1 MDALSSRPQA
11 PRGSAEGARRG
22 GLSEEEAQS
31 RLAAAGRP
39 RQSATSRSYASIV
52 RANVL
57 TVFNLILAAF
67 GAVTLAFGD
76 WRDALF
82 LGVIVANTTIGIA
95 QEVRAKHALDRLA
108 LLVAPRANAVRDG
121 RPREIAVAEVVA
133 GDLLLV
139 GPGDQIVADGEL
151 VEANEVRVDESILTG
166 ESEAIER
173 GVGESVRSGAFVSDG
188 AGAYVVKAVGEQSFA
203 ARIVGEARSF
213 RHPRSPLE
221 QAVNRL
227 LYGLVVLM
235 VGLGAVLGYS
245 LYHRHVPVHEA
256 VSTSVAGVVSLVP
269 EGLIVLL
276 SLTYAVAC
284 VRMARKGVLAQQ
296 LNAIE
301 SLASVEVLCVD
312 KTGTLTESAL
322 RVIGVEPAAG
332 VEEEE
337 MAALLG
343 RYGACAT
350 TRNATVRALADAWS
364 GASERARS
372 EVPFSSR
379 RRWSA
384 LELSDGTY
392 YLGAPERLPTG
403 GLAERARVLQDEG
416 RRVLAF
422 AAGGPIAAGGP
433 AGAIAAK
440 GPDGPVA
447 AGDPDGSFAA
457 GGPAGPIAAED
468 ADGSFAAGGPA
479 SPIAAGD
486 PDGPVAGAEAPP
498 AGLRPL
504 GLVVM
509 AERLRAN
516 VRQTIAFLLAQDV
529 EVKVLSGDAPATVEA
544 IARDAGIPV
553 GEVRE
558 GVEIPEDPKELRELA
573 LRTSVVGRI
582 SPEGKRAI
590 VEALHDEGR
599 YVAMIGDG
607 VNDVPALKRARLAI
621 AQGSGAQMARAV
633 ADLVLVDGDFDAIPR
648 LVHEGRQALRNLQR
662 VTKLYVTK
670 SAFAAFLI
678 LTIGTTSEAYPL
690 LPRHL
695 SLAAAIAIG
704 IPTFFLALAPSEGA
718 WRAEGFVRR
727 VARFAVPAGTIV
739 GVGTVTGYLFALHD
753 LDYSVIQARTI
764 AATVLIAVGLYLV
777 LVLESTGS
785 VRRSGIVGAMCV
797 ALAGAY
803 ALVLALAQT
812 RHFFQFA
819 APGAG
824 MLATAAI
831 AAAVSIGAL
840 VLAGFGL
847 SASTRSQEIT
857 G

>member
-1 MDALSSRPQA
+1 MDTLTSRPQA
-11 PRGSAEGARRG
+11 PPGSPEPAGGG
-22 GLSEEEAQS
+22 GLSEAQ
-31 RLAAAGRP
+31 AAARVAASGPP
-39 RQSATSRSYASIV
+39 RKPATSRSYRSIV

-57 TVFNLILAAF
+57 TVFNLILAVF

-82 LGVIVANTTIGIA
+82 LGVIVVNTTIGIA
-95 QEVRAKHALDRLA
+95 QETRAKRALDRLA
-108 LLVAPRANAVRDG
+108 LLVAPRALAVRDG
-121 RPREIAVAEVVA
+121 QEREIAVGEVVV
-133 GDLLLV
+133 GDLLRV
-139 GPGDQIVADGEL
+139 GPGDQVVADGEI
-151 VEANEVRVDESILTG
+151 VEAHELRLDESILTG
-166 ESEAIER
+166 ESETVDR
-173 GVGESVRSGAFVSDG
+173 GAGESIHSGAFVAEG
-188 AGAYVVKAVGEQSFA
+188 TGAYVVEAVGEQSFA

-245 LYHRHVPVHEA
+245 LYHRHVHIHEA
-256 VSTSVAGVVSLVP
+256 VSTSVAGAVSLVP

-284 VRMARKGVLAQQ
+284 VRMARRGVLAQQ

-301 SLASVEVLCVD
+301 SLASVQVICVD

-322 RVIGVEPAAG
+322 RVAGVEPTGG
-332 VEEEE
+332 VEEED
-337 MAALLG
+337 MASILG
-343 RYGACAT
+343 RYAASAS
-350 TRNATVRALADAWS
+350 TRNSTLKALADAFPT
-364 GASERARS
+364 EPEQPLE

-379 RRWSA
+379 RRFSA
-384 LELSDGTY
+384 LRLDDATY
-392 YLGAPERLPTG
+392 VLGAPERVALG
-403 GLAERARVLQDEG
+403 ELAERSRQLQAEG
-416 RRVLAF
+416 RRVLAL
-422 AAGGPIAAGGP
+422 AVGSGRLLGNPSALAREPGETSASAP
-433 AGAIAAK
+433 AMGNSP
-440 GPDGPVA
+440 PDGQSPSA
-447 AGDPDGSFAA
+447 PSTGD
-457 GGPAGPIAAED
+457 
-468 ADGSFAAGGPA
+468 
-479 SPIAAGD
+479 SP
-486 PDGPVAGAEAPP
+486 PEP
-498 AGLRPL
+498 LRPL
-504 GLVVM
+504 GLVVL
-509 AERLRAN
+509 AERLRPN
-516 VRQTIAFLLAQDV
+516 VERTIAFLLEQNV
-529 EVKVLSGDAPATVEA
+529 EVKVLSGDSPATVAA

-553 GEVRE
+553 GGVSE
-558 GVEIPEDPKELRELA
+558 GAEIPDDPEELREFA
-573 LRTSVVGRI
+573 LEATVVGRI
-582 SPEGKRAI
+582 SPDGKRAI
-590 VEALHDEGR
+590 VAALHDAGR

-621 AQGSGAQMARAV
+621 AQGGGAQMARSV
-633 ADLVLVDGDFDAIPR
+633 ADLVLVDGDFDAIPA
-648 LVHEGRQALRNLQR
+648 LIHEGRQALRNLQR

-695 SLAAAIAIG
+695 SLAAALAIG
-704 IPTFFLALAPSEGA
+704 IPTFFLALAPSSGG

-727 VARFAVPAGTIV
+727 IARFAVPAGMIV

-764 AATVLIAVGLYLV
+764 ATTVLIAVGLYLV

-785 VRRSGIVGAMCV
+785 LRRSGIVGAMCLV
-797 ALAGAY
+797 LAGAY
-803 ALVLALAQT
+803 AAVLLLPAT

-819 APGAG
+819 APGSG
-824 MLATAAI
+824 MLVIAAL

-847 SASTRSQEIT
+847 SASTRSDEVT

>member
-11 PRGSAEGARRG
+11 PPGSAEGARGG

-245 LYHRHVPVHEA
+245 LYHRHVAVHEA

-350 TRNATVRALADAWS
+350 TRNATVQALADAWS
-364 GASERARS
+364 GAPERARS
-372 EVPFSSR
+372 EAPFSSR

-403 GLAERARVLQDEG
+403 GLAERARVLQGEG

-422 AAGGPIAAGGP
+422 AAGEPN
-433 AGAIAAK
+433 
-440 GPDGPVA
+440 
-447 AGDPDGSFAA
+447 
-457 GGPAGPIAAED
+457 
-468 ADGSFAAGGPA
+468 
-479 SPIAAGD
+479 
-486 PDGPVAGAEAPP
+486 GPVAGAEAPP

-558 GVEIPEDPKELRELA
+558 GVEIPEDPEELRELA

>member
-1 MDALSSRPQA
+1 MASPKSRLRTPSET
-11 PRGSAEGARRG
+11 PESVAEEG
-22 GLSEEEAQS
+22 GLSEA
-31 RLAAAGRP
+31 RAAALLEAAGPP
-39 RQSATSRSYASIV
+39 RKQASSRSYRSIV

-95 QEVRAKHALDRLA
+95 QEARAKRALDRLA
-108 LLVAPRANAVRDG
+108 LLVAPRAKVVRDG
-121 RPREIAVAEVVA
+121 REREVAVGEVVP
-133 GDLLLV
+133 GDLVRV
-139 GPGDQIVADGEL
+139 GPGDQIVADGEVARAREL
-151 VEANEVRVDESILTG
+151 RVDESILTG
-166 ESEAIER
+166 ESDSVER
-173 GVGESVRSGAFVSDG
+173 GVGEEVQSGAFVADG
-188 AGAYVVKAVGEQSFA
+188 AGSYVVKAVGEQSFA
-203 ARIVGEARSF
+203 ARMVGEARSF

-245 LYHRHVPVHEA
+245 LYHRHVHVHEA
-256 VSTSVAGVVSLVP
+256 VSTSVAGAVSLVP

-284 VRMARKGVLAQQ
+284 VRMARRGVLAQQ

-301 SLASVEVLCVD
+301 SLASVQVICID

-322 RVIGVEPAAG
+322 RVAGLVPCEGVGEG
-332 VEEEE
+332 D
-337 MAALLG
+337 MGSFLG
-343 RYGACAT
+343 RYAASAT
-350 TRNATVRALADAWS
+350 TRNGTLEALAEAF
-364 GASERARS
+364 GTEREES
-372 EVPFSSR
+372 HWEVPFSSR

-384 LELSDGTY
+384 VGLGDEVY
-392 YLGAPERLPTG
+392 YLGAPERLPLG
-403 GLAERARVLQDEG
+403 ELEERSRELQREG
-416 RRVLAF
+416 RRVLAL
-422 AAGGPIAAGGP
+422 AVGEQGTA
-433 AGAIAAK
+433 
-440 GPDGPVA
+440 VA
-447 AGDPDGSFAA
+447 VSQQADEDP
-457 GGPAGPIAAED
+457 PK
-468 ADGSFAAGGPA
+468 
-479 SPIAAGD
+479 
-486 PDGPVAGAEAPP
+486 
-498 AGLRPL
+498 GLRPL
-504 GLVVM
+504 GLVVL
-509 AERLRAN
+509 AERLRPN
-516 VRQTIAFLLAQDV
+516 VERTIAFLLEEEV
-529 EVKVLSGDAPATVEA
+529 EVKVLSGDAPATVAA
-544 IARDAGIPV
+544 IARDVGLPV
-553 GEVRE
+553 GTVSE
-558 GVEIPEDPKELRELA
+558 GADIPEDAEELREFA
-573 LRTSVVGRI
+573 LGASVVGRI

-590 VEALHDEGR
+590 VEALHGAGR
-599 YVAMIGDG
+599 YVAMVGDG

-621 AQGSGAQMARAV
+621 AQGSGAQMARSV
-633 ADLVLVDGDFDAIPR
+633 ADLVLVDGDFNAIPR

-695 SLAAAIAIG
+695 SLAGAVAIG
-704 IPTFFLALAPSEGA
+704 IPTFFLALAPSSGA
-718 WRAEGFVRR
+718 WRPEGFVRR

-785 VRRSGIVGAMCV
+785 LRRSGIVGAMCAV
-797 ALAGAY
+797 LGGAY
-803 ALVLALAQT
+803 AAVLLVPSV

-824 MLATAAI
+824 MLATATV
-831 AAAVSIGAL
+831 AAGVSIGAL
-840 VLAGFGL
+840 VLSGFGL
-847 SASTRSQEIT
+847 SAATRSEEVLE
-857 G
+857 

>member
-1 MDALSSRPQA
+1 MDTLKSRPQA
-11 PRGSAEGARRG
+11 PPDRPEAARVGGPSEAQAAALG
-22 GLSEEEAQS
+22 GLSEAQAAA
-31 RLAAAGRP
+31 RLAASGPP
-39 RQSATSRSYASIV
+39 RKPATSRSYRSIV

-57 TVFNLILAAF
+57 TVFNLILAVF

-95 QEVRAKHALDRLA
+95 QETRAKRALDRLA
-108 LLVAPRANAVRDG
+108 LLVAPRALAVRDG
-121 RPREIAVAEVVA
+121 QQREIAVDEVVV
-133 GDLLLV
+133 GDLLRV
-139 GPGDQIVADGEL
+139 GPGDQIVADGEI
-151 VEANEVRVDESILTG
+151 VEAHELRLDESILTG
-166 ESEAIER
+166 ETEAIER
-173 GVGESVRSGAFVSDG
+173 GAGGSVQSGAFVADG
-188 AGAYVVKAVGEQSFA
+188 AGAYVVSAVGEQSFA

-245 LYHRHVPVHEA
+245 LYHRHVRIHEA
-256 VSTSVAGVVSLVP
+256 VSTSVAGAVSLVP

-284 VRMARKGVLAQQ
+284 VRMARRGVLAQQ

-301 SLASVEVLCVD
+301 SLASVQVICID

-322 RVIGVEPAAG
+322 RVTGVEPTEG
-332 VEEEE
+332 VEEED
-337 MAALLG
+337 MGSILG
-343 RYGACAT
+343 RYAASAS
-350 TRNATVRALADAWS
+350 TRNSTLQALADAFP
-364 GASERARS
+364 AEPEQPRA

-384 LELSDGTY
+384 IGLADSTSDSTPDSTSNSTSNCTY
-392 YLGAPERLPTG
+392 YLGAPERLSLGEPG
-403 GLAERARVLQDEG
+403 ERSRDLQLEG
-416 RRVLAF
+416 RRVLAL
-422 AAGGPIAAGGP
+422 AVGPPLQSADQPPLAREP
-433 AGAIAAK
+433 NVTSTSA
-440 GPDGPVA
+440 PR
-447 AGDPDGSFAA
+447 AGDL
-457 GGPAGPIAAED
+457 
-468 ADGSFAAGGPA
+468 
-479 SPIAAGD
+479 
-486 PDGPVAGAEAPP
+486 PP

-504 GLVVM
+504 GLVVL
-509 AERLRAN
+509 AERLRPN
-516 VRQTIAFLLAQDV
+516 VSQTVGFLLEQDV
-529 EVKVLSGDAPATVEA
+529 EIKVLSGDSPNTAAA
-544 IARDAGIPV
+544 IARDVGIPV
-553 GEVRE
+553 GSVND
-558 GVEIPEDPKELRELA
+558 GSEIPDDPEQLREFA
-573 LRTSVVGRI
+573 LGATVVGRI
-582 SPEGKRAI
+582 SPDGKRAI
-590 VEALHDEGR
+590 VAALHDAGR

-621 AQGSGAQMARAV
+621 AQGSGAQMARSV
-633 ADLVLVDGDFDAIPR
+633 ADLVLVDGDFDAIPA
-648 LVHEGRQALRNLQR
+648 LIHEGRQALRNLQR
-662 VTKLYVTK
+662 VTKLYITK

-695 SLAAAIAIG
+695 SLAAALAIG
-704 IPTFFLALAPSEGA
+704 IPTFFLALAPSSGA
-718 WRAEGFVRR
+718 WRPEGFVRR

-764 AATVLIAVGLYLV
+764 ATTVLVAVGLYLV

-785 VRRSGIVGAMCV
+785 LRRSGIVGAMCLV
-797 ALAGAY
+797 LAGAY
-803 ALVLALAQT
+803 AAVLVMPGA

-824 MLATAAI
+824 MLATAAL

-847 SASTRSQEIT
+847 SASTRSEEVT